1 MRVGTTRTK
10 ASMYWMSEPS
20 KLVRNSIERGAARSR
35 GVWRSAGQRPIRAQ
49 RAKWMNERARSGAVT
64 VLVSAATT
72 HVKRTHI
79 AHHHGIGLSTVN
91 GVTRMGVE
99 RIAHA

>member
-10 ASMYWMSEPS
+10 ASMYWTSEPS
-20 KLVRNSIERGAARSR
+20 KLVRKSIERGAARSR
-35 GVWRSAGQRPIRAQ
+35 RVRRSVGQRPISAQ

-64 VLVSAATT
+64 RLVSALTT
-72 HVKRTHI
+72 QVKRTHI

-91 GVTRMGVE
+91 GVARKGVE
-99 RIAHA
+99 RIADA